1 MTKSM
6 KKKILLIILLFLI
19 FVKFSFSHISKP
31 DTLISY
37 YTDEKILLNG
47 ILNENSWS
55 KASKISNFIQRE
67 PDEGKPV
74 SEPTYATVLYNNQK
88 LYIGL
93 WAYDSNPN
101 KIIAKDMARDGRWGS
116 SDNFE
121 IIISPFNDKRNAY
134 LFVVNPNGA
143 RGDAIITDNG
153 NGWNEDWNGVWDV
166 AVVKNDSGWF
176 AEIEIPFSTLKFKNK
191 EYQHWGFN
199 IERNIRYKNEQA
211 TWQGWSRNFSVFQ
224 VSESGVLS
232 GLSNIRSSEIFEFKP
247 YVTTGFQKV
256 AGQNEDKVLKTGGE
270 VNINF
275 TPTTKLNL
283 TANTDFSQVESD
295 RAFINLTRFSI
306 YLPEKR
312 EFFIENRNLFTFYM
326 ASGMY
331 GFYSRKIGIE
341 SGEEIPIIGGIK
353 LTGKENK
360 TNFGIIS
367 IQTAERGDIPT
378 ANYSVLRVKQD
389 ISSQS
394 SIGFIT
400 TAKNIKGHYNYLYGF
415 DFDYLKS
422 DFLKNKNFAFGGAIS
437 QTQTKNESNSKN
449 LAYQL
454 YLSYPNDQINYYLVA
469 HSLEK
474 KYNPEMG
481 FLYRENISMISS
493 TLEIKPRPKKMPI
506 VKQFSF
512 KPLDVKYY
520 ISNDSK
526 TLESAEFLIRPLG
539 FKTNSGEWFEF
550 DLIRTFELIPY
561 EFNIYKNITIPKG
574 EYWFN
579 HYQFQFD
586 TYAGRKFYL
595 GTYIDFGD
603 FYNGKNTKT
612 YINFMWYPNKHFNIS
627 TDWIR
632 NDVSLAEGKFI
643 TNEIGSRLEYAFTPK
658 LLNSIYSQWN
668 NYTQEVLLNYRIHWI
683 PKVGSDF
690 YLAVNQK
697 VKTDSGNIK
706 FADFALLA
714 KLIWRFA
721 V

>member
-1 MTKSM
+1 MTKRL
-6 KKKILLIILLFLI
+6 ILFLLLIII
-19 FVKFSFSHISKP
+19 AVTSFSQKNKP
-31 DTLISY
+31 DTLISF
-37 YTDEKILLNG
+37 YTEEKIVLDG
-47 ILNENSWS
+47 VLNEISWS
-55 KASKISNFIQRE
+55 KAMKICNFLQRE
-67 PDEGKPV
+67 PDESKLV
-74 SEPTYATVLYNNQK
+74 SEPTYAVVLYNKHK

-93 WAYDSNPN
+93 WAYDSNPD

-121 IIISPFNDKRNAY
+121 IIISPFNDNRNAY

-153 NGWNEDWNGVWDV
+153 NGWNEDWNGIWDV
-166 AVVKNDSGWF
+166 AVVRNDSGWF
-176 AEIEIPFSTLKFKNK
+176 AEMEIPFSNLKFKDK
-191 EYQHWGFN
+191 TYHEWGFN
-199 IERNIRYKNEQA
+199 IERNIRYKKEQA
-211 TWQGWSRNFSVFQ
+211 AWQGWSRNFSVFQ
-224 VSESGVLS
+224 VSESGTLT
-232 GLSNIRSSEIFEFKP
+232 GLSNIENSELLEIKP
-247 YVTTGFQKV
+247 YITGGIQKFS
-256 AGQNEDKVLKTGGE
+256 GQNEDKILKVGGE
-270 VNINF
+270 VNIHF

-283 TANTDFSQVESD
+283 TVNTDFSQVESD
-295 RAFINLTRFSI
+295 RTFINLTRFSLF
-306 YLPEKR
+306 LPEKR

-331 GFYSRKIGIE
+331 GFYSRRIGIE
-341 SGEEIPIIGGIK
+341 NGTEIPIIGGIK

-367 IQTAERGDIPT
+367 IQTSEKGNIPT

-389 ISSQS
+389 ISNQS

-400 TAKNIKGHYNYLYGF
+400 TAKNIKGHYNYLYGV

-422 DFLKNKNFAFGGAIS
+422 DFLKNKNFALGGAIS
-437 QTQTKNESNSKN
+437 QTQTQNEAASKN

-454 YLSYPNDQINYYLVA
+454 YLSYPNDFINYRLVA
-469 HSLEK
+469 HSVEK
-474 KYNPEMG
+474 NFNPEMG
-481 FLYRENISMISS
+481 FLYRENVSMVNSN
-493 TLEIKPRPKKMPI
+493 LEIRPRPKKIPI

-512 KPLDVKYY
+512 IPLDLKYFV
-520 ISNDSK
+520 SNDSK

-539 FKTNSGEWFEF
+539 FKTNSGEWFQF
-550 DLIRTFELIPY
+550 DLIRTYELIPY
-561 EFNIYKNITIPKG
+561 NFNIYKNIIIPKG

-595 GTYIDFGD
+595 GTYFDFGE
-603 FYNGKNTKT
+603 FYTGKNTKT
-612 YINFMWYPNKHFNIS
+612 YFNFKWYPSKHFNIS

-632 NDVSLAEGKFI
+632 NDVRLAEGNFI

-668 NYTQEVLLNYRIHWI
+668 NYSQEVLLNYRIHWI

-697 VKTDSGNIK
+697 IKTENNCFK
-706 FADFALLA
+706 FTDFALLA
-714 KLIWRFA
+714 KIIWRFA